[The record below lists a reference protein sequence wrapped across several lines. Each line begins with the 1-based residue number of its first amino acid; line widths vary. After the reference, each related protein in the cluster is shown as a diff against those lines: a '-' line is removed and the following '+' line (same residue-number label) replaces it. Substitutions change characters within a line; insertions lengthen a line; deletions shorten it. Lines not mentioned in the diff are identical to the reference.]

1 MVITTMLRNIKD
13 TGYPMR
19 VRVWSLLT
27 ANTWQLG
34 LSDGVMVASTAV
46 TLPLQRVFRRSKG
59 FLRWAN
65 GGMAVQSILQVA
77 WLIVWVKWVA
87 SFYTHTR

>member
-19 VRVWSLLT
+19 IRVWSLLT

-34 LSDGVMVASTAV
+34 LSDAAMVASTAIS
-46 TLPLQRVFRRSKG
+46 LPLQCFFRRSNG
-59 FLRWAN
+59 FLSWGK
-65 GGMAVQSILQVA
+65 GGMALQSILQLA
-77 WLIVWVKWVA
+77 WLVLWVK
-87 SFYTHTR
+87 

>member
-13 TGYPMR
+13 TGNPMR

-34 LSDGVMVASTAV
+34 LSDGAMVASTV
-46 TLPLQRVFRRSKG
+46 ISLPLQRLFRRSSG
-59 FLRWAN
+59 FLSWGK
-65 GGMAVQSILQVA
+65 GGMALQSTLQLA
-77 WLIVWVKWVA
+77 WLVLWVK
-87 SFYTHTR
+87 

>member
-13 TGYPMR
+13 TGNPMR

-34 LSDGVMVASTAV
+34 LSDGVMVASTAIS
-46 TLPLQRVFRRSKG
+46 LPLQRFFRRSKG
-59 FLRWAN
+59 FLSWGK
-65 GGMAVQSILQVA
+65 GGMAVQSILQA
-77 WLIVWVKWVA
+77 GWLVVWVK
-87 SFYTHTR
+87 

>member
-27 ANTWQLG
+27 RNTWQLA
-34 LSDGVMVASTAV
+34 LSDGAMVASTAII
-46 TLPLQRVFRRSKG
+46 LPLHLLFRRSKG
-59 FLRWAN
+59 FLSWGK
-65 GGMAVQSILQVA
+65 GGMALQSTLQAA
-77 WLIVWVKWVA
+77 WLVLWIK
-87 SFYTHTR
+87 